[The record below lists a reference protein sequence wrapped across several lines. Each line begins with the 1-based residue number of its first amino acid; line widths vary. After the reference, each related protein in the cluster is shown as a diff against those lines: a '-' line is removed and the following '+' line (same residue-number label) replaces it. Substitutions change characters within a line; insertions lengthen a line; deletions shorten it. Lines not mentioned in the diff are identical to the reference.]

1 MRKTTLNIAATDRL
15 DVSMQHCITVVDCI
29 WMVGGMKGCIGAA
42 AAVIKG
48 SMQAV
53 VDTNRLQRQ
62 NRPDSLGPNNF

>member
-15 DVSMQHCITVVDCI
+15 DVSMQRCITVVDCV
-29 WMVGGMKGCIGAA
+29 WMVGGMKGCMVAA

-48 SMQAV
+48 SIQAV
-53 VDTNRLQRQ
+53 MDTNRLQRQ